1 MTGGS
6 EQWEGRFD
14 KHHVLCSIYP
24 RAIKGGSGH
33 NDVWRTGAEVG
44 GGAVSTHK
52 HEHKHIDT
60 NTHTHTRINYCMI
73 AHLQRLQVHK
83 TGKTVVS
90 YLLNSVVMK
99 MSGKGKA
106 HM

>member
-1 MTGGS
+1 MAGGS

-44 GGAVSTHK
+44 GVGCGGGAAPTHK
-52 HEHKHIDT
+52 HEHKHTQTQTLTTHYRRHVNRNVAVDT
-60 NTHTHTRINYCMI
+60 NTSEN
-73 AHLQRLQVHK
+73 A
-83 TGKTVVS
+83 
-90 YLLNSVVMK
+90 
-99 MSGKGKA
+99 
-106 HM
+106 